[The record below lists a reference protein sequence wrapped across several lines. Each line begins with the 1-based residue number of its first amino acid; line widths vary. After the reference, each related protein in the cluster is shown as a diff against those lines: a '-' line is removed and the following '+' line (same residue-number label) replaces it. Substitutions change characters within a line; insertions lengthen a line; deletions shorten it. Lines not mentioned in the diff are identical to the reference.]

1 MKSQNQLV
9 LEFLESTLNAG
20 QPAWLITLLSI
31 WGSAPRP
38 AGSLLAVAP
47 QQHCGS
53 LSGGCLEENLLT
65 ELRNH
70 HYSSQQPTRISI
82 GVSQEQARQYRL
94 PCGGQ
99 MQLLIEPIQ
108 PHTPAHE
115 AYQALVATLAQ
126 RHACSRSV
134 ALHDGSVVVTA
145 LRGQAPKAAIQESQ
159 NHITHHLGPTRRLLL
174 VGANLVAEQLATLAH
189 ALDLEVWVCDP
200 RPNAFEQWPI
210 PFVQTSSA
218 YPDDLIRSHF
228 QGKDDMIITLAHDP
242 RVDDMALMEAL
253 TGPAAYIGALGSRK
267 TTAQRMQRLRELGL
281 DDAALARLHA
291 PVGLDIG
298 SKTPIEIA
306 IAIAAELIAFEHQRH
321 PAQALHAVPPDE
333 RHDPLRTV

>member
-1 MKSQNQLV
+1 MKSQNHLV
-9 LEFLESTLNAG
+9 LEFLERTLNAG

-38 AGSLLAVAP
+38 AGSLLAVSP
-47 QQHCGS
+47 HQHCGS
-53 LSGGCLEENLLT
+53 LSGGCLEDNLLD

-70 HYSSQQPTRISI
+70 HYSDKQPTRITI

-108 PHTPAHE
+108 PQSPAHE
-115 AYQALVATLAQ
+115 AYQALATTLAQ
-126 RHACSRSV
+126 RQACRRSV
-134 ALHDGSVVVTA
+134 ALSDGSVVITP
-145 LRGQAPKAAIQESQ
+145 LSGPAPKTPIEESQ
-159 NHITHHLGPTRRLLL
+159 AHITHHLGPTRRLLL
-174 VGANLVAEQLATLAH
+174 VGANLVAEQLATLAN
-189 ALDLEVWVCDP
+189 ALELEVWVCDP
-200 RPNAFEQWPI
+200 RPNAFEQWP
-210 PFVQTSSA
+210 PTLVQTSTA

-228 QGKDDMIITLAHDP
+228 QSQDDIIITLAHDP

-253 TGPAAYIGALGSRK
+253 IGPAAYIGALGSRK
-267 TTAQRMQRLRELGL
+267 TTAQRIQRLRELGL

-298 SKTPIEIA
+298 SKTPMEIA
-306 IAIAAELIAFEHQRH
+306 IAIAAELIAFQHQRH
-321 PAQALHAVPPDE
+321 PAQPLHAATSDAHHAQP
-333 RHDPLRTV
+333 RAI